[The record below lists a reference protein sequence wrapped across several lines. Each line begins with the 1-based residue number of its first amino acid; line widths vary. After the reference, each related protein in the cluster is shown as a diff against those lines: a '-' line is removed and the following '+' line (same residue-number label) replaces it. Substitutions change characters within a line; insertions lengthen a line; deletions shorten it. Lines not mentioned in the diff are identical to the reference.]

1 MKNKKMII
9 IIIII
14 VLIYIFSF
22 NMVYL
27 YQENIYKEKYNMFV
41 NNIISVIKE
50 KYPNISNKNIIDIL
64 NNQTNLNYLNEYGID
79 YDNEFAL
86 ISMDKENK
94 KIFIINNV
102 ILSLFILILSIIL
115 IINKK
120 YENNKLEEII
130 HLIEEINKKNYNLN
144 IKGTDETMISKLK
157 NEIYKTVVML
167 KNDAENSLKDK
178 IIIKAYL
185 EDISH
190 QLKTPLT
197 VINIALDNLIDNP
210 NMDEKN
216 RSEFISKI
224 AKENANIN
232 NLIQNILK
240 LSKFDVNVIN
250 FVNKSVSIKE
260 LLNKT
265 IDKISL
271 IADLKNINIK
281 VNILNDFNLNI
292 DINWQIEALSNIVKN
307 AIEHSK
313 ENNIVYIN
321 CSDNKIYSKIEI
333 INNGIIS
340 DKELNKIF
348 DRFYTNKK
356 GYSENV
362 GIGLSLAKNIIEK
375 KKEDKMT
382 WQKFYE
388 MYDLYGSEHE
398 VWNDYLTTKKEVT
411 KAATVASATDFLS
424 WFKSVDLDSL
434 QEGINSVS
442 RVIGVLQDFG
452 TKDTTS
458 SNKVEYKPRPLYKHF
473 ED

>member
-1 MKNKKMII
+1 MKNKKTII
-9 IIIII
+9 LSIVII
-14 VLIYIFSF
+14 LIYVFSF

-50 KYPNISNKNIIDIL
+50 KYPDISNKNIIDIL
-64 NNQTNLNYLNEYGID
+64 NNKTNLNYLNEYGID
-79 YDNEFAL
+79 VDDEFAL
-86 ISMDKENK
+86 ISMHKENK
-94 KIFIINNV
+94 KILIINNV
-102 ILSLFILILSIIL
+102 ILGSFILVLSIIL
-115 IINKK
+115 IINKN

-157 NEIYKTVVML
+157 NEMYKTVVML
-167 KNDAENSLKDK
+167 KNDADNSLKDK
-178 IIIKAYL
+178 LIIKTYL

-197 VINIALDNLIDNP
+197 VINISLDNLIDNP

-216 RSEFISKI
+216 RNEFISKI
-224 AKENANIN
+224 SKEVTNIN
-232 NLIQNILK
+232 NLIQNLLK

-260 LLNKT
+260 FINKS

-292 DINWQIEALSNIVKN
+292 DLNWQIEALSNVVKN
-307 AIEHSK
+307 AIEHSN
-313 ENNIVYIN
+313 ENDIVYIN
-321 CSDNKIYSKIEI
+321 CNDNKIYSKIEI
-333 INNGIIS
+333 INNGIIN
-340 DKELNKIF
+340 DKDLNKIF

-356 GYSENV
+356 GYSESV

-375 KKEDKMT
+375 NNGKIDV
-382 WQKFYE
+382 Y
-388 MYDLYGSEHE
+388 S
-398 VWNDYLTTKKEVT
+398 
-411 KAATVASATDFLS
+411 
-424 WFKSVDLDSL
+424 
-434 QEGINSVS
+434 
-442 RVIGVLQDFG
+442 
-452 TKDTTS
+452 KDGKTIFTI
-458 SNKVEYKPRPLYKHF
+458 KYYK
-473 ED
+473 

>member
-1 MKNKKMII
+1 MKNKKTII
-9 IIIII
+9 LII
-14 VLIYIFSF
+14 VIILIYVFSF

-50 KYPNISNKNIIDIL
+50 KYPDINNKDIIDIL
-64 NNQTNLNYLNEYGID
+64 NNKTNLNYLNEYGID

-178 IIIKAYL
+178 IIIKTYL

-216 RSEFISKI
+216 RNEFISKI

-232 NLIQNILK
+232 NLIQNLLK

-260 LLNKT
+260 FLNK
-265 IDKISL
+265 IVDKISL

-292 DINWQIEALSNIVKN
+292 DLNWQIEALSNIVKN
-307 AIEHSK
+307 AIEYSK
-313 ENNIVYIN
+313 ENDIVYIFAE
-321 CSDNKIYSKIEI
+321 DNKIYSKIEV
-333 INNGIIS
+333 INNGTIN

-356 GYSENV
+356 GYSESV

-375 KKEDKMT
+375 
-382 WQKFYE
+382 
-388 MYDLYGSEHE
+388 
-398 VWNDYLTTKKEVT
+398 
-411 KAATVASATDFLS
+411 
-424 WFKSVDLDSL
+424 
-434 QEGINSVS
+434 NSGKIDVYS
-442 RVIGVLQDFG
+442 
-452 TKDTTS
+452 KDGKTIFTI
-458 SNKVEYKPRPLYKHF
+458 KYYK
-473 ED
+473 

>member
-1 MKNKKMII
+1 MKNKKTII
-9 IIIII
+9 LII
-14 VLIYIFSF
+14 VIILIYVFSF

-50 KYPNISNKNIIDIL
+50 KYPDISNKNIIDIL
-64 NNQTNLNYLNEYGID
+64 NNKTNLNYLNEYGID
-79 YDNEFAL
+79 VDDEFAL
-86 ISMDKENK
+86 ISMHKENK

-102 ILSLFILILSIIL
+102 ILGSFILVLSIIL
-115 IINKK
+115 IINKN

-157 NEIYKTVVML
+157 NEMYKTVVML
-167 KNDAENSLKDK
+167 KNDADNSLKDK
-178 IIIKAYL
+178 IIIKTYL

-197 VINIALDNLIDNP
+197 VINISLDNLIDNP

-216 RSEFISKI
+216 RNEFISKI
-224 AKENANIN
+224 SKEVTNIN
-232 NLIQNILK
+232 NLIQNLLK

-260 LLNKT
+260 FINKS

-281 VNILNDFNLNI
+281 VNILNDFKLNI
-292 DINWQIEALSNIVKN
+292 DLNWQIEALSNIVKN
-307 AIEHSK
+307 AIEHSN
-313 ENNIVYIN
+313 ENDIVYIN
-321 CSDNKIYSKIEI
+321 CNDNKIYSKIEI
-333 INNGIIS
+333 INNGIIN
-340 DKELNKIF
+340 DKDLNKIF

-356 GYSENV
+356 GYSESV

-375 KKEDKMT
+375 NNGKIDV
-382 WQKFYE
+382 Y
-388 MYDLYGSEHE
+388 S
-398 VWNDYLTTKKEVT
+398 
-411 KAATVASATDFLS
+411 
-424 WFKSVDLDSL
+424 
-434 QEGINSVS
+434 
-442 RVIGVLQDFG
+442 
-452 TKDTTS
+452 KDGKTIFTI
-458 SNKVEYKPRPLYKHF
+458 KYYK
-473 ED
+473 

>member
-1 MKNKKMII
+1 MKNKKTII
-9 IIIII
+9 LII
-14 VLIYIFSF
+14 VIILIYVFSF

-50 KYPNISNKNIIDIL
+50 KYPDISNKNIIDIL
-64 NNQTNLNYLNEYGID
+64 NNKTNLNYLNEYGID
-79 YDNEFAL
+79 YNNEFAL
-86 ISMDKENK
+86 ISMHKENK

-102 ILSLFILILSIIL
+102 ILGSFILVLSIIL
-115 IINKK
+115 IINKN

-157 NEIYKTVVML
+157 NEMYKTVVML
-167 KNDAENSLKDK
+167 KNDADNSLKDK
-178 IIIKAYL
+178 LIIKTYL

-197 VINIALDNLIDNP
+197 VINISLDNLIDNP

-216 RSEFISKI
+216 RNEFISKI
-224 AKENANIN
+224 SKEVTNIN
-232 NLIQNILK
+232 NLIQNLLK

-250 FVNKSVSIKE
+250 FVNKSVNIKE
-260 LLNKT
+260 FINKS

-292 DINWQIEALSNIVKN
+292 DLNWQIEALSNIVKN
-307 AIEHSK
+307 AIEHSN
-313 ENNIVYIN
+313 ENDIVYIN
-321 CSDNKIYSKIEI
+321 CNDNKIYSKIEI
-333 INNGIIS
+333 INNGIIN
-340 DKELNKIF
+340 DKDLNKIF

-356 GYSENV
+356 GYSESV

-375 KKEDKMT
+375 NNGKID
-382 WQKFYE
+382 
-388 MYDLYGSEHE
+388 
-398 VWNDYLTTKKEVT
+398 
-411 KAATVASATDFLS
+411 A
-424 WFKSVDLDSL
+424 
-434 QEGINSVS
+434 NS
-442 RVIGVLQDFG
+442 
-452 TKDTTS
+452 KDGKTIFTI
-458 SNKVEYKPRPLYKHF
+458 KYYK
-473 ED
+473 

>member
-1 MKNKKMII
+1 MKNKKTII
-9 IIIII
+9 LII
-14 VLIYIFSF
+14 VIILIYTFSF

-50 KYPNISNKNIIDIL
+50 KYPDINNKDIIDIL
-64 NNQTNLNYLNEYGID
+64 NNKTNLNYLNEYGID

-157 NEIYKTVVML
+157 NEMYKTVVML

-178 IIIKAYL
+178 IIIKTYL

-232 NLIQNILK
+232 NLIQNLLK

-260 LLNKT
+260 FLNK
-265 IDKISL
+265 IVDKISL

-292 DINWQIEALSNIVKN
+292 DLNWQIEALSNIVKN
-307 AIEHSK
+307 AIEHSN
-313 ENNIVYIN
+313 ENDIVYIN
-321 CSDNKIYSKIEI
+321 CNDNKIYSKIEI
-333 INNGIIS
+333 INNGIIN
-340 DKELNKIF
+340 DKDLNKIF

-356 GYSENV
+356 GYSESV

-375 KKEDKMT
+375 NNGKIDV
-382 WQKFYE
+382 Y
-388 MYDLYGSEHE
+388 S
-398 VWNDYLTTKKEVT
+398 
-411 KAATVASATDFLS
+411 
-424 WFKSVDLDSL
+424 
-434 QEGINSVS
+434 
-442 RVIGVLQDFG
+442 
-452 TKDTTS
+452 KDGKTIFTI
-458 SNKVEYKPRPLYKHF
+458 KYYK
-473 ED
+473 

>member
-1 MKNKKMII
+1 MKNKKTII
-9 IIIII
+9 LII
-14 VLIYIFSF
+14 VIILIYVFSF

-41 NNIISVIKE
+41 NNVIYVVK
-50 KYPNISNKNIIDIL
+50 KNYPNVSNKELSDIL
-64 NNQTNLNYLNEYGID
+64 NGKSDYNYLNEYGID
-79 YDNEFAL
+79 VDDEFAL
-86 ISMDKENK
+86 ISMHNENK

-102 ILSLFILILSIIL
+102 ILGSFILVLSIIL
-115 IINKK
+115 IINKN

-157 NEIYKTVVML
+157 NEMYKTVVML
-167 KNDAENSLKDK
+167 KNDADNSLKDK
-178 IIIKAYL
+178 LIIKTYL

-197 VINIALDNLIDNP
+197 VINISLDNLIDNP

-216 RSEFISKI
+216 RNEFISKI
-224 AKENANIN
+224 SKEVTNIN
-232 NLIQNILK
+232 NLIQNLLK

-260 LLNKT
+260 FINKS

-292 DINWQIEALSNIVKN
+292 DLNWQIEALSNIVKN
-307 AIEHSK
+307 AIEHSN
-313 ENNIVYIN
+313 ENDIVYIN
-321 CSDNKIYSKIEI
+321 CNDNKIYSKIEI
-333 INNGIIS
+333 INNVIIN
-340 DKELNKIF
+340 DKDLNKIF

-356 GYSENV
+356 GYSESV

-375 KKEDKMT
+375 NNGKIDV
-382 WQKFYE
+382 Y
-388 MYDLYGSEHE
+388 S
-398 VWNDYLTTKKEVT
+398 
-411 KAATVASATDFLS
+411 
-424 WFKSVDLDSL
+424 
-434 QEGINSVS
+434 
-442 RVIGVLQDFG
+442 
-452 TKDTTS
+452 KDGKTIFTI
-458 SNKVEYKPRPLYKHF
+458 KYYK
-473 ED
+473 

>member
-1 MKNKKMII
+1 MKNKKTIILII
-9 IIIII
+9 III
-14 VLIYIFSF
+14 LIYTFSF

-50 KYPNISNKNIIDIL
+50 KYPDINNKDIIDIL
-64 NNQTNLNYLNEYGID
+64 NNKTNLNYLNEYGID

-102 ILSLFILILSIIL
+102 ILGSFILILSIIL

-120 YENNKLEEII
+120 YENKKLEEII

-178 IIIKAYL
+178 IIIKTYL

-216 RSEFISKI
+216 RNEFISKI

-232 NLIQNILK
+232 NLIQNLLK

-260 LLNKT
+260 FLNK
-265 IDKISL
+265 IVDKISL

-292 DINWQIEALSNIVKN
+292 DLNWQIEALSNIVKN
-307 AIEHSK
+307 AIEHSN
-313 ENNIVYIN
+313 ENDIVYIN
-321 CSDNKIYSKIEI
+321 CNDNKIYSKIEV
-333 INNGIIS
+333 INNGIIN
-340 DKELNKIF
+340 DKDLNKIF

-356 GYSENV
+356 GYSESV

-375 KKEDKMT
+375 NNGKIDV
-382 WQKFYE
+382 Y
-388 MYDLYGSEHE
+388 S
-398 VWNDYLTTKKEVT
+398 
-411 KAATVASATDFLS
+411 
-424 WFKSVDLDSL
+424 
-434 QEGINSVS
+434 
-442 RVIGVLQDFG
+442 
-452 TKDTTS
+452 KDGKTIFTI
-458 SNKVEYKPRPLYKHF
+458 KYYK
-473 ED
+473 

>member
-1 MKNKKMII
+1 MKNKKTII
-9 IIIII
+9 LII
-14 VLIYIFSF
+14 VMILIYAFSF

-50 KYPNISNKNIIDIL
+50 KYPDINNKDIIDIL
-64 NNQTNLNYLNEYGID
+64 NNKTNLNYLNEYGID

-115 IINKK
+115 IINKN
-120 YENNKLEEII
+120 YENKKLEEII

-157 NEIYKTVVML
+157 NEMYKTVVML
-167 KNDAENSLKDK
+167 KNDADNSLKDK
-178 IIIKAYL
+178 LIIKTYL

-197 VINIALDNLIDNP
+197 VINISLDNLIDNP

-216 RSEFISKI
+216 RNEFISKI
-224 AKENANIN
+224 SKEVTNIN
-232 NLIQNILK
+232 NLIQNLLK
-240 LSKFDVNVIN
+240 LSKFDVNVIK

-260 LLNKT
+260 FINKS

-292 DINWQIEALSNIVKN
+292 DLNWQIEALSNIVKN
-307 AIEHSK
+307 AIEHSN
-313 ENNIVYIN
+313 ENDIVYIN
-321 CSDNKIYSKIEI
+321 CNDNKIYSKIEI
-333 INNGIIS
+333 INNGIIN
-340 DKELNKIF
+340 DKDLNKIF

-356 GYSENV
+356 GYSESV

-375 KKEDKMT
+375 NNGKIDV
-382 WQKFYE
+382 Y
-388 MYDLYGSEHE
+388 S
-398 VWNDYLTTKKEVT
+398 
-411 KAATVASATDFLS
+411 
-424 WFKSVDLDSL
+424 
-434 QEGINSVS
+434 
-442 RVIGVLQDFG
+442 
-452 TKDTTS
+452 KDGKTIFTI
-458 SNKVEYKPRPLYKHF
+458 KYYK
-473 ED
+473 

>member
-1 MKNKKMII
+1 MKNKKTII
-9 IIIII
+9 LII
-14 VLIYIFSF
+14 VIILIYVFSF

-41 NNIISVIKE
+41 NNIIYVVK
-50 KYPNISNKNIIDIL
+50 KNYPNVSNKELSDIL
-64 NNQTNLNYLNEYGID
+64 NGKSNYNYLNEYGID

-115 IINKK
+115 IINKN
-120 YENNKLEEII
+120 YENKKLEEII

-157 NEIYKTVVML
+157 NEMYKTVVML
-167 KNDAENSLKDK
+167 KNDADNSLKDK
-178 IIIKAYL
+178 LIIKTYL

-197 VINIALDNLIDNP
+197 VINISLDNLIDNP

-216 RSEFISKI
+216 RNEFISKI
-224 AKENANIN
+224 SKEVTNIN
-232 NLIQNILK
+232 NLIQNLLK

-250 FVNKSVSIKE
+250 FINKSVSIKE
-260 LLNKT
+260 FINKS

-292 DINWQIEALSNIVKN
+292 DLNWQIEALSNIVKN
-307 AIEHSK
+307 AIEHSN
-313 ENNIVYIN
+313 ENDIVYIN
-321 CSDNKIYSKIEI
+321 CNDNKIYSKIEI
-333 INNGIIS
+333 INNGIIN
-340 DKELNKIF
+340 DKDLNKIF

-356 GYSENV
+356 GYSESV

-375 KKEDKMT
+375 NNGKIDV
-382 WQKFYE
+382 Y
-388 MYDLYGSEHE
+388 S
-398 VWNDYLTTKKEVT
+398 
-411 KAATVASATDFLS
+411 
-424 WFKSVDLDSL
+424 
-434 QEGINSVS
+434 
-442 RVIGVLQDFG
+442 
-452 TKDTTS
+452 KDGKTIFTI
-458 SNKVEYKPRPLYKHF
+458 KYYK
-473 ED
+473 